1 MHRLLRVHS
10 TDHAQDGALSML
22 LLSKLCDPV
31 ALPLWPCRL
40 VSSKLPQPRKRA
52 TVSEDHTITIECA
65 ACSSVGFIS
74 DSRIGQQDFV
84 CEMEMFRWAEQK
96 DGFIDKGRLDKAEM
110 KNRKQTGYFKVTMG
124 WGIQNDRKIMNS
136 LTSYY
141 FMVLSVGMKGL
152 QDVRAK
158 TEESQCCVN

>member
-1 MHRLLRVHS
+1 MS
-10 TDHAQDGALSML
+10 

-52 TVSEDHTITIECA
+52 TVSEDHMITIECA

-84 CEMEMFRWAEQK
+84 CEMEMFGWAEQK
-96 DGFIDKGRLDKAEM
+96 DGFIDKGRLYKAEM
-110 KNRKQTGYFKVTMG
+110 KNRKQTGYFKLTMG
-124 WGIQNDRKIMNS
+124 
-136 LTSYY
+136 
-141 FMVLSVGMKGL
+141 
-152 QDVRAK
+152 
-158 TEESQCCVN
+158 